1 MNNILIVGAG
11 FAGATIS
18 RLLAE
23 NGYKILLIDKRNHI
37 GGNAYDYVN
46 SKSERIH
53 KYGPHLFHCNSKDP
67 SLKFLNRFTEWVE
80 YKHKVRAIL
89 EQDKTTPLPVNR
101 TTLEDVFNISL
112 SNEKETINFL
122 NSLRL
127 KIINPNN
134 SDELFLASYGEKI
147 TNIFFRPYTEK
158 MWGIK
163 ATELEVSVG
172 ARLPFRTNRNEYYFN
187 DSFQALPKYG
197 YKNLIENI
205 FDHRNINIKLN
216 CLFDKR
222 MQKFYSHSFLCIPID
237 SYYNY
242 QFGRLPYRSILFEN
256 RLMQRDDLPSP
267 VLNFTNN
274 SKYTRMTQWS
284 LFPNSGK
291 TKTNRKTF
299 TYEIPCSME
308 TNPNEYYYPV
318 QTKESKILY
327 QKYSKLSK
335 TDNEITFCG
344 RTGLFKYLDMLP
356 CVLLHMRIAKDFLKV
371 MKNEI

>member
-11 FAGATIS
+11 FAGATIA

-67 SLKFLNRFTEWVE
+67 SLRFLNRFTEWVE
-80 YKHKVRAIL
+80 YKHKVRAII

-112 SNEKETINFL
+112 SNEKEAINFL

-158 MWGIK
+158 MWGMK

-172 ARLPFRTNRNEYYFN
+172 ARLPFRTDRNENYFN
-187 DSFQALPKYG
+187 DSFQALPKEG
-197 YKNLIENI
+197 YHEIFKKMINHKNISI
-205 FDHRNINIKLN
+205 SLN
-216 CLFDKR
+216 TNFEKSMEKDFFHC
-222 MQKFYSHSFLCIPID
+222 FLSIPID
-237 SYYNY
+237 QYFNNC
-242 QFGRLPYRSILFEN
+242 FGELPYRSIIFEN
-256 RLMQRDDLPSP
+256 KDINYLQDAP
-267 VLNFTNN
+267 VINFTDKNV
-274 SKYTRMTQWS
+274 YTRSTQWS
-284 LFPNSGK
+284 LFPNSPSGK
-291 TKTNRKTF
+291 KNYNHTVTLEK
-299 TYEIPCSME
+299 PCAINE
-308 TNPNEYYYPV
+308 NKGEYYYPV
-318 QTKESKILY
+318 KTKKSRKIY
-327 QKYSKLSK
+327 EKYKKKSANLEKV
-335 TDNEITFCG
+335 TFIG
-344 RTGLFKYLDMLP
+344 RTGLFRYIDMAP
-356 CVLLHMRIAKDFLKV
+356 AVNIHIKIANDFIRKNCV
-371 MKNEI
+371 